1 MEAVKTQ
8 DISVNDLAW
17 KIEYHAD
24 RCTMCGSCVA
34 SCSFKVI
41 KVETQAQFPQIVSQ
55 SQSID
60 MWPVQLLSR

>member
-8 DISVNDLAW
+8 DVSVNDLAW

-34 SCSFKVI
+34 
-41 KVETQAQFPQIVSQ
+41 T
-55 SQSID
+55 
-60 MWPVQLLSR
+60 

>member
-24 RCTMCGSCVA
+24 RCTTAV
-34 SCSFKVI
+34 
-41 KVETQAQFPQIVSQ
+41 
-55 SQSID
+55 
-60 MWPVQLLSR
+60 

>member
-34 SCSFKVI
+34 SCSLDRKSV
-41 KVETQAQFPQIVSQ
+41 V
-55 SQSID
+55 
-60 MWPVQLLSR
+60 